1 MSENNYNVLLNEIN
15 EVLEKTKDFSMIND
29 AEFDVQYP
37 TGFLSFDYRACGKKL
52 K

>member
-29 AEFDVQYP
+29 AEFDIQYP
-37 TGFLSFDYRACGKKL
+37 TGFQSFD
-52 K
+52 